1 AADEQVRK
9 EADEKAWADA
19 EKTGTVA
26 AYTAYLQNFGAG
38 AHVSEASQRIVALNE
53 QARKAAEEKAWAD
66 AEKAGTAAAYTAYIQ
81 NFGARSSILCAYYPQ
96 ESRKNDHRRLSMSTR
111 WYTSAIIG
119 LPIATTAPGP
129 PAVVPRGRGGR
140 CVGPVGHRSM
150 PKSRGRKRKKP
161 LSQTK
166 GNPKQINAQKRPAVR
181 AANLGADSPTGTIN
195 STADGPTGIINTAA
209 ATPPVHPE
217 MDNEI
222 GEARVGSS
230 RHAAWVLH
238 VIRLDLDALPPRNR
252 RAITIGGSFAPPSG
266 ISGGPGQSGTG
277 TLDTGR
283 ILSKP
288 PRPATPAG

>member
-1 AADEQVRK
+1 MTGDLRQEPRCAGRIAFLKLAVVAVLAGAALMSACSQPSDSQQTAAQQQQQAADEQTRK

-53 QARKAAEEKAWAD
+53 QARKAADEKAWAD

-150 PKSRGRKRKKP
+150 PKSRGRKPKKP
-161 LSQTK
+161 RAPTK
-166 GNPKQINAQKRPAVR
+166 GAPKQSIAHN
-181 AANLGADSPTGTIN
+181 
-195 STADGPTGIINTAA
+195 
-209 ATPPVHPE
+209 TPPREPPISAQTVQQEPSIAPQTVQQE
-217 MDNEI
+217 
-222 GEARVGSS
+222 SS
-230 RHAAWVLH
+230 IPRQTPLQSILKWTMKSVKRAWVLL
-238 VIRLDLDALPPRNR
+238 VTQR
-252 RAITIGGSFAPPSG
+252 GSF
-266 ISGGPGQSGTG
+266 T
-277 TLDTGR
+277 
-283 ILSKP
+283 
-288 PRPATPAG
+288 